1 MSSISER
8 PGADEIGDR
17 LTIRLHDPAGGFRD
31 IVGILESETTIRK
44 RDGSLA
50 QFAPEKIFI
59 WKKITPPRD
68 RAGYG
73 APFSLRIREI
83 ELAANATW
91 PAGEQIRMG
100 DWLLRASGKF
110 TLRANSVLP
119 LGDPPYGNPGKPLQV
134 AIDEVTA
141 FYQEREL
148 TPVFHIPLP
157 IYAELDQAL
166 ALQGWQEKVLVLV
179 MITDISPPFP
189 VDESIGTWEVENA
202 PTDEWLSLQ
211 NDHGVKEIM
220 KRSPGIYVGLR
231 INGNLVAVGRGANY
245 GKWTTL
251 TRLFV
256 REDCRGRGLGQ
267 ELVRRILQEA
277 HSQGATKALLQV
289 DAKNLPAISL
299 YESLGFAQHHTY
311 RYRAYQPKLPL
322 SESCC

>member
-17 LTIRLHDPAGGFRD
+17 LTIRLHDPTGGFRD

-59 WKKITPPRD
+59 WKKITSPQD

-83 ELAANATW
+83 ELAASAAW
-91 PAGEQIRMG
+91 PAAEQVRMG
-100 DWLLRASGKF
+100 DWLLRATGKLTF
-110 TLRANSVLP
+110 RANSVLP
-119 LGDPPYGNPGKPLQV
+119 LGDPPYGNPGKPLQE
-134 AIDEVTA
+134 AIDEVVA
-141 FYQEREL
+141 FYKKREL

-157 IYAELDQAL
+157 IYAELDEVL
-166 ALQGWQEKVLVLV
+166 AQQGWQEKVLVLV
-179 MITDISPPFP
+179 MVTDIKPPFT
-189 VDESIGTWEVENA
+189 VDEGVGTWEIGDA
-202 PTDEWLSLQ
+202 PSDEWLSVQ

-231 INGNLVAVGRGANY
+231 IDGSLVAVGRGANCE
-245 GKWTTL
+245 KWTTL

-256 REDCRGRGLGQ
+256 REDCRGRGFGR

-299 YESLGFAQHHTY
+299 YESLGFTQHHTY
-311 RYRAYQPKLPL
+311 RYRAYQPELPE
-322 SESCC
+322 SECC